1 MARRLGA
8 QHVVIAD
15 AVHSPGVEQPDATVA
30 VLEEFWSSLDA
41 AGRPS

>member
-8 QHVVIAD
+8 QHAVIAD

-30 VLEEFWSSLDA
+30 VLEEFWSSLDSA
-41 AGRPS
+41 DRPS